1 MDAHAARKRASAEG
15 RVQNARSTLGCG
27 RAGMNLEAL
36 VGRLHRAA
44 HCDREDLPAKM
55 DMTQHARSRRNGR
68 TPQRPAMELQRTL
81 KGYRRRPAGVPVRTV
96 SESTLSTPVIR
107 ATTGSS
113 RAPLRVPLE

>member
-55 DMTQHARSRRNGR
+55 DMTRAVTTQRPNTAETGDGTAAN
-68 TPQRPAMELQRTL
+68 PQRVPKKA
-81 KGYRRRPAGVPVRTV
+81 RRSAGTYG
-96 SESTLSTPVIR
+96 IR
-107 ATTGSS
+107 EYS
-113 RAPLRVPLE
+113 